1 VSAGVI
7 GAARDRL
14 AELLGGV
21 EGQAASSARSTLPVD
36 SLHVEV
42 GGVGALGFPVSQ
54 AQARQLCAIA
64 RPARYGRGQDTLL
77 DRRVR
82 DTWEVPKSRVKIDK
96 RHWHRALGPVLD
108 RFRRDLGV
116 PDGCELTADLH
127 SMLVYGPGQF
137 FVAHQDSEKDDA
149 MVGSLVVTLP
159 SSFTGGDLVVHSGTG
174 TRRFRSSKSALS
186 LVAFYA
192 DCRHEIQRVRSGYRI
207 VLTYNLLLRGEPTT
221 AVSADVDTATVDGV
235 ASCLDEHFTTPIE
248 HRWRTTGPLRNPP
261 SRLIYLLDHEYTR
274 RGMDW
279 SRLKGGDASRAAVL
293 RAAAEKAG
301 CDVVLAL
308 ADVHETWSA
317 FEPDHYSWG
326 RGSERRRWDYD
337 EPGDEDDW
345 FGKDTSFDAAGTSDL
360 DKYTLDELID
370 SDVALDSWTEPEGG
384 PARPV
389 SSAVDHG
396 EVCASTSTG
405 DLVPYAAEYEGYMGN
420 YGNTLDRWYHRG
432 AVVLWP
438 RRLAFRVRA
447 EASPTSAVDELARLL
462 GDGEEVAARERA
474 AYLAPIWED
483 AVHGTAPEPTFVGTA
498 LHAAGTL
505 ADADLA
511 AVLVAPFP
519 LSAIE
524 PEHAEPL
531 VRLGDTYGTSWM
543 RNLVD
548 RWSAAAARFG
558 RTADH
563 LAWTGSLPRLC
574 DPLAAAGP
582 VGLSIAHTLARRSWH
597 TLRGPFEQLRSLTPP
612 SRAQEALLDLAAPVL
627 GLLEAA
633 WTTRDPELRDEV
645 TAFLTADTCGTDD
658 LLACTM
664 AILRDAAARDPARR
678 AVAGLD
684 QLARHCRT
692 RLEARTGRPPRAGD
706 DWSVSLPSGCDCDL
720 CQTLGEFLAHP
731 TRQVFEWPIAQAKR
745 QHVHRR
751 IDDAELPVRHQTRR
765 RGSPYTL
772 VLTKT
777 DELFTREQAARRQD
791 EADLAWLTASG
802 MLT

>member
-1 VSAGVI
+1 VG

-21 EGQAASSARSTLPVD
+21 VGRDASSARSTLPID

-42 GGVGALGFPVSQ
+42 RGVGALGFPVPQ

-64 RPARYGRGQDTLL
+64 RPARYGRGEDTLL

-82 DTWEVPKSRVKIDK
+82 DTWEVPKSRVKID
-96 RHWHRALGPVLD
+96 RRRWHRALGPVLD
-108 RFRRDLGV
+108 RFCRDLGM
-116 PDGCELTADLH
+116 PDGYELTADFH

-174 TRRFRSSKSALS
+174 TKRYRSSKSALS
-186 LVAFYA
+186 LVGFYA
-192 DCRHEIQRVRSGYRI
+192 DCRHEIEPVRSGYRV
-207 VLTYNLLLRGEPTT
+207 VLTYNLLLWGEPT
-221 AVSADVDTATVDGV
+221 AAAADVDAAMVDGV
-235 ASCLDEHFTTPIE
+235 ASCLDEHFTTPME
-248 HRWRTTGPLRNPP
+248 RRWRIAGPPEDPP
-261 SRLIYLLDHEYTR
+261 SRLVYLLDHEYTR
-274 RGMDW
+274 RGIDW
-279 SRLKGGDASRAAVL
+279 PRLKEGDAPRAAVL
-293 RAAAEKAG
+293 RAAAQKAG

-317 FEPDHYSWG
+317 FEPDNHSWG
-326 RGSERRRWDYD
+326 RRSRRRRWDFD
-337 EPGDEDDW
+337 EPEGEDDW
-345 FGKDTSFDAAGTSDL
+345 FGEDTSFDAGGTSDL
-360 DKYTLDELID
+360 DRYELDELIE
-370 SDVALDSWTEPEGG
+370 SEVTLDAWTEPEGG

-389 SSAVDHG
+389 SSSVADG

-405 DLVPYAAEYEGYMGN
+405 DLVPYAAEHEGYMGN

-438 RRLAFRVRA
+438 RPLAFRVRA
-447 EASPTSAVDELARLL
+447 EASPTWAVDELTRLL
-462 GDGEEVAARERA
+462 GDGEEDAAGEHA
-474 AYLAPIWED
+474 ASLAPIWAD
-483 AVHGTAPEPTFVGTA
+483 AARGTTPEPTFLGAV
-498 LHAAGTL
+498 LDAAGRL

-511 AVLVAPFP
+511 AMLLAPFHP
-519 LSAIE
+519 SAIQ

-531 VRLGDTYGTSWM
+531 VRLGDTYGTGWVHD
-543 RNLVD
+543 LVD
-548 RWSAAAARFG
+548 GWPAAAPFE

-563 LAWTGSLPRLC
+563 LRWAVSLPRLC

-582 VGLSIAHTLARRSWH
+582 VGLSIARTMARRSWRDLCG
-597 TLRGPFEQLRSLTPP
+597 TFKQRLSLTPP
-612 SRAQEALLDLAAPVL
+612 SRAQEALLDLAAPML

-633 WTTRDPELRDEV
+633 WMTRDAELREEV
-645 TAFLTADTCGTDD
+645 TAFLTADAGGTDD

-664 AILRDAAARDPARR
+664 AILRDPAARDPAWL
-678 AVAGLD
+678 AAAGLD
-684 QLARHCRT
+684 QFAQHCRT
-692 RLEARTGRPPRAGD
+692 RLEARTSRPPRAGD

-720 CQTLGEFLAHP
+720 CHTLGEFLAHP
-731 TRQVFEWPIAQAKR
+731 TRRVFEWPIAQAKR
-745 QHVHRR
+745 QHVHHR

-777 DELFTREQAARRQD
+777 DELFTREQDARRQD

-802 MLT
+802 MHA